1 MHLASFQTF
10 VFLTIAFV
18 LIASSFLSIKMRKKL
33 KHSHS
38 MMIPM
43 SLGTN
48 IGLTIGILLGAA
60 FSGNLFQSTLIS
72 VIVGMTGGII
82 SAIGFGIMGWLEGFM
97 AGIMGAMMG
106 AMLGEMIT
114 DAQAETMVKIFL
126 TLTVSSLLLYL
137 IVPHISEN
145 DSTIRSKK
153 WFLKPIF
160 TLLLVAFYLLYGA
173 QTSNNPIM
181 PDTKTPAEM
190 IYPSSQTK

>member
-1 MHLASFQTF
+1 MASFQTF
-10 VFLTIAFV
+10 VFLTISFV
-18 LIASSFLSIKMRKKL
+18 LIASAFLSFKMRKKL
-33 KHSHS
+33 KHSYS

-48 IGLTIGILLGAA
+48 IGLTIGILFGAA

-72 VIVGMTGGII
+72 VVIGMTGGIV

-106 AMLGEMIT
+106 AMLGAMIT
-114 DAQAETMVKIFL
+114 AAQAETMVNIFL

-137 IVPHISEN
+137 IVPHIPDN

-173 QTSNNPIM
+173 QTSNKPFM
-181 PDTKTPAEM
+181 PDSKSKTTVEM
-190 IYPSSQTK
+190 QHPSSQK